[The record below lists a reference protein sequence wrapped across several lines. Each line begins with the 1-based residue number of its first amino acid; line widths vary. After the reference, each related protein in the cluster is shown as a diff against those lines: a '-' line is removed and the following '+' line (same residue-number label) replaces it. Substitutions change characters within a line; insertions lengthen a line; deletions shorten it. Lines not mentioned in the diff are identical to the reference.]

1 MKTQSTINVETL
13 IPSSLLEEEHSDNE
27 SMSNNS
33 FEEKN
38 PLFKDASQK
47 NISDNVNHIFL
58 LFYNILQ
65 DEKDNNLE
73 KHNTNQNIELKT
85 NNKQDILLNDLQ
97 KPQKDDIQ
105 LNQSLDLNAFFKNS
119 NEKEIN
125 FNNNI
130 FFNSNPSIKNG
141 IKGNIQINGTKKV
154 NGIKEKKGINGNNYI
169 NGLNNINEK
178 NIFNGI
184 NGFSNFDFTS
194 QIKSDFKDN
203 IDFLNNINLQNINL
217 FNPSY
222 ININEINGNIGN
234 IGFFQNQNH
243 NQNLNP
249 NNLINFNNNNIKNIN
264 NFNNNINHIKN
275 INNIQNINNTNNIN
289 NVIFTN
295 NFTNFN
301 ISPLDKNQILM
312 INNLNKDINNISSIN
327 GQFFNNIFNND
338 KLNQINNLNIYN
350 NINDDYFDNLK
361 LDNYKSYKSLKDMD
375 KNQNNIKNNSMLFFD
390 RKKNNKKKSYLFQNE
405 TNKEKDIRDFKRFC
419 DGIKSPL
426 HDYICSQIGS
436 RIMQKYLNRFP
447 PFIITNLI
455 EKINIYFEKIM
466 CDIYGNYFSQKLYSI
481 SSIEQRRMILN
492 SMKDIFINVSKNAAG
507 AHVVQSIIELA
518 ETKEEKDIIMDYVKN
533 HEMELALH
541 PEGTHVLQKIVQIF
555 AENER
560 QHLTDI
566 LCTSIN
572 VNNLCQDLKG
582 ISVIKR
588 LISFNKE
595 VMNRVKLVDAFLPNV
610 LEISKSSS
618 GSYIIQFLIEQW
630 GIDISL
636 KIIHFCI
643 LNFEAF
649 AINKHSANLINKIIL
664 ICLKR
669 NSMIRS
675 YSSNS
680 NNNINIMN
688 CNEIIIINALKGII
702 LEPNKVINVYK
713 NKYGKALIIKIR
725 NLFTNNENQKLQ
737 LFIKSLEN
745 TPNYSETKK
754 YKIYIEIFESQ

>member
-1 MKTQSTINVETL
+1 M
-13 IPSSLLEEEHSDNE
+13 
-27 SMSNNS
+27 
-33 FEEKN
+33 
-38 PLFKDASQK
+38 
-47 NISDNVNHIFL
+47 
-58 LFYNILQ
+58 
-65 DEKDNNLE
+65 
-73 KHNTNQNIELKT
+73 
-85 NNKQDILLNDLQ
+85 
-97 KPQKDDIQ
+97 
-105 LNQSLDLNAFFKNS
+105 
-119 NEKEIN
+119 
-125 FNNNI
+125 
-130 FFNSNPSIKNG
+130 
-141 IKGNIQINGTKKV
+141 
-154 NGIKEKKGINGNNYI
+154 
-169 NGLNNINEK
+169 NEK
-178 NIFNGI
+178 NNYNGV
-184 NGFSNFDFTS
+184 NNFSRFNFDD
-194 QIKSDFKDN
+194 QITNDFKDN

-217 FNPSY
+217 VNQPY
-222 ININEINGNIGN
+222 INMNEINNN
-234 IGFFQNQNH
+234 NDFFANQNQNMS
-243 NQNLNP
+243 QNP
-249 NNLINFNNNNIKNIN
+249 LINFNNNNIKNIN
-264 NFNNNINHIKN
+264 NYNNNLNNIKN
-275 INNIQNINNTNNIN
+275 INNIHNINNTNNIN

-301 ISPLDKNQILM
+301 ISPLNENQILM
-312 INNLNKDINNISSIN
+312 INNINNISGLN
-327 GQFFNNIFNND
+327 GQLFNNILKND
-338 KLNQINNLNIYN
+338 KQNKIKNMNFYN
-350 NINDDYFDNLK
+350 NINDDDYFDNLK
-361 LDNYKSYKSLKDMD
+361 LKNYKSYNLLSLKDME
-375 KNQNNIKNNSMLFFD
+375 NQNNIKNNSFLFFD

-481 SSIEQRRMILN
+481 SSTEQRRMILN

-518 ETKEEKDIIMDYVKN
+518 ETKEEKDIIIDYTKN

-541 PEGTHVLQKIVQIF
+541 QEGTHVLQKIVQIF
-555 AENER
+555 SENER
-560 QHLTDI
+560 QILTDI
-566 LCTSIN
+566 LCTNQN

-595 VMNRVKLVDAFLPNV
+595 KINRVKLVDAFFPNI
-610 LEISKSSS
+610 LGISKSSS
-618 GSYIIQFLIEQW
+618 GSYIIQYLIEQW
-630 GIDISL
+630 GIDVGL
-636 KIIHFCI
+636 KLIHFCI

-669 NSMIRS
+669 NSIIRS
-675 YSSNS
+675 FSSNV
-680 NNNINIMN
+680 NNNINNINIMN

-725 NLFTNNENQKLQ
+725 KLFTINENKKLH

-745 TPNYSETKK
+745 SPNYSETKK

>member
-1 MKTQSTINVETL
+1 M
-13 IPSSLLEEEHSDNE
+13 
-27 SMSNNS
+27 
-33 FEEKN
+33 
-38 PLFKDASQK
+38 
-47 NISDNVNHIFL
+47 
-58 LFYNILQ
+58 
-65 DEKDNNLE
+65 
-73 KHNTNQNIELKT
+73 
-85 NNKQDILLNDLQ
+85 
-97 KPQKDDIQ
+97 
-105 LNQSLDLNAFFKNS
+105 
-119 NEKEIN
+119 
-125 FNNNI
+125 
-130 FFNSNPSIKNG
+130 
-141 IKGNIQINGTKKV
+141 
-154 NGIKEKKGINGNNYI
+154 
-169 NGLNNINEK
+169 NEK
-178 NIFNGI
+178 NNYNGV
-184 NGFSNFDFTS
+184 NNFSRFNFDD
-194 QIKSDFKDN
+194 QITNDFKDN

-217 FNPSY
+217 VNQPY
-222 ININEINGNIGN
+222 INMNEINNN
-234 IGFFQNQNH
+234 NDFFANQNQNMS
-243 NQNLNP
+243 QNP
-249 NNLINFNNNNIKNIN
+249 LINFNNNNIKNIN
-264 NFNNNINHIKN
+264 NYNNNLNNIKN
-275 INNIQNINNTNNIN
+275 INNIHNINNTNNIN

-295 NFTNFN
+295 NFTNFK
-301 ISPLDKNQILM
+301 ISPLNENQILM
-312 INNLNKDINNISSIN
+312 INNINNISGLN
-327 GQFFNNIFNND
+327 GQLFNNILKND
-338 KLNQINNLNIYN
+338 KQNKIKNMNFYN
-350 NINDDYFDNLK
+350 NINDDDYFDNLK
-361 LDNYKSYKSLKDMD
+361 LKNYKSYNLLSLKDME
-375 KNQNNIKNNSMLFFD
+375 NQNNIKNNSFLFFD

-426 HDYICSQIGS
+426 PDYICSQIGS

-518 ETKEEKDIIMDYVKN
+518 ETKEEKDIIIDYTKN

-541 PEGTHVLQKIVQIF
+541 QEGTHVLQKIVQIF
-555 AENER
+555 SENER
-560 QHLTDI
+560 QVLTDI
-566 LCTSIN
+566 LCTNKN

-595 VMNRVKLVDAFLPNV
+595 KINRVKLVDAFFPNI
-610 LEISKSSS
+610 LGISKSSS
-618 GSYIIQFLIEQW
+618 GSYIIQYLIEQW
-630 GIDISL
+630 GIDVGL
-636 KIIHFCI
+636 KLIHFCI

-669 NSMIRS
+669 NSIIRS
-675 YSSNS
+675 FSSNV
-680 NNNINIMN
+680 NNNINNINIMN

-725 NLFTNNENQKLQ
+725 KLFTINENKKLH

-745 TPNYSETKK
+745 SPNYSETKK